1 MADLPAPS
9 RSFVSDHTEVA
20 RTLLADTLD
29 SQRQG
34 SSSAPKSTALLG
46 FSGPLPASTFKKRR
60 PIAAAPASSS
70 PGAPAC
76 GTHRPDLPPAPSARS
91 VRLSA
96 PCTPVSCFS
105 SPASTISPDP
115 TYQDTTSAI
124 RSYSTSTSSASLDDL
139 TLFRFPSV
147 PRDSNKY
154 SSTDPHAHLPT
165 SARPTLVDLPLDLPA
180 PRHSSGSAPGYQ
192 SSGRPTRVSFS
203 LNGLSPS
210 NLTPSGPAKVCRP
223 STPRRFI
230 VHPSPDQ
237 LAPTATITNTENL
250 AAKQL
255 SYTTSARP
263 VKSVHFAPVAR
274 VFPGMVDFEEMLFN
288 KHE

>member
-9 RSFVSDHTEVA
+9 RSFVPDHMEVS

-76 GTHRPDLPPAPSARS
+76 GTHMLDLSPAPPAHS

-105 SPASTISPDP
+105 SPTSTISPDT
-115 TYQDTTSAI
+115 TYQDTTTAI
-124 RSYSTSTSSASLDDL
+124 CGYPASTSSASLGGL
-139 TLFRFPSV
+139 TLSRFSFV

-154 SSTDPHAHLPT
+154 PSTGPHAHLPT
-165 SARPTLVDLPLDLPA
+165 PARPTLVDLPLDFPA
-180 PRHSSGSAPGYQ
+180 PGHSSGSAPGYQ
-192 SSGRPTRVSFS
+192 SSGRLTRVSFS
-203 LNGLSPS
+203 PNGLSPS

-230 VHPSPDQ
+230 VHPSPGQ